1 MWFAYA
7 LRSEKDR
14 GLYIGMT
21 SNIER
26 RMAEHNRGY
35 YRSTKS
41 RTPFTLICCEEFETR
56 AQPRDRERFLKCN
69 KGREFLRR
77 QQSGG
82 NSTVESHS
90 SKVMVAGSNPVPR
103 SKFRGMAGSGVI

>member
-7 LRSEKDR
+7 LRSEKDG

-21 SNIER
+21 SNVER

-35 YRSTKS
+35 NRSTKS
-41 RTPFTLICCEEFETR
+41 RAPFTLICCEEFDTR
-56 AQPRDRERFLKCN
+56 AQARDREKFLKCT
-69 KGREFLRR
+69 KGREFLKA
-77 QQSGG
+77 QHSGG

-103 SKFRGMAGSGVI
+103 SRL